1 MLTLLDIL
9 ARNKLGGGTV
19 SSIQITQSREQGEI
33 SKYIYG
39 QFAEHLERCIR
50 RKLGSVRLYN
60 GSIKANH
67 FRVQVKY

>member
-1 MLTLLDIL
+1 M
-9 ARNKLGGGTV
+9 
-19 SSIQITQSREQGEI
+19 SSIQIIQSREQGEI

-60 GSIKANH
+60 GPIKANH
-67 FRVQVKY
+67 FRVRAKY